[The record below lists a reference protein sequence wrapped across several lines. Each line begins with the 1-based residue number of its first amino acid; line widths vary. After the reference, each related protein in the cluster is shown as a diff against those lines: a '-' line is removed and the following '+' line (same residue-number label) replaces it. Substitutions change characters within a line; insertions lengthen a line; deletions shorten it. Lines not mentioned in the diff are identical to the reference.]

1 MQQML
6 REKDRK
12 GGNMMALIEN
22 RSPDSEEWLFRKIGK
37 KIVELF
43 EVIRSK
49 HKMQ

>member
-22 RSPDSEEWLFRKIGK
+22 RVLIRRNGSLERLVK